1 MYARIT
7 TTEGMYDRDVVVDY
21 LASGV
26 APTFERIP
34 GYRGI
39 SASCDPV
46 KGTVWVLSTWD
57 SLDAV
62 RVTDEVAE
70 HLRQIWLGTTHRQL
84 RSVRVYEMEVETN
97 ASPGPAVGCTL
108 QLLPFV
114 ISDKSAVD
122 GALADLR
129 DGLLPALASQPGFRA
144 ARQLVDRATGTGLI
158 AATWGSV
165 DAAQSGLDT
174 TVEHRDRATARG
186 VDFGEPAQHEIIFAH
201 VLTRTP

>member
-84 RSVRVYEMEVETN
+84 RSVRVYEMEVETI

-108 QLLPFV
+108 QLLPFA
-114 ISDKSAVD
+114 ISDPSLLDA
-122 GALADLR
+122 GLAALR
-129 DGLLPALASQPGFRA
+129 DDLLPALAWQPGFRA
-144 ARQLVDRATGTGLI
+144 ARHLVDRATGTGLI
-158 AATWGSV
+158 SAVWGSV
-165 DAAQSGLDT
+165 EAGQAGLDAMS
-174 TVEHRDRATARG
+174 EQRDRATARG

-201 VLTRTP
+201 VLTHTP